1 VTLIFTEVLKLIQLG
16 VATVQGVKAA
26 VGAQKLH
33 ILDPQ
38 TGLGLS
44 VEEFD
49 RLFAA
54 AQAQL
59 DTSAAKAAD
68 RIEDRHP
75 PDPTSPSH

>member
-1 VTLIFTEVLKLIQLG
+1 MTLIFNEVLKLIQLG

-26 VGAQKLH
+26 VGAQKLR

-59 DTSAAKAAD
+59 ETSAAHAAG
-68 RIEDRHP
+68 RIEARHE
-75 PDPTSPSH
+75 

>member
-1 VTLIFTEVLKLIQLG
+1 VTLVFTEVLKLIQLG

-33 ILDPQ
+33 VLDSQ

-59 DTSAAKAAD
+59 ETSAAHAAG
-68 RIEDRHP
+68 RIEARHE
-75 PDPTSPSH
+75 